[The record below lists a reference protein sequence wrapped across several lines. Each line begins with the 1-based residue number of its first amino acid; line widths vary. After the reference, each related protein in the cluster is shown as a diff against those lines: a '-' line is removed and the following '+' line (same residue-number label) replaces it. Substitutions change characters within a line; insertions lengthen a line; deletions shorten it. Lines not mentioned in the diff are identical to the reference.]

1 MSRRKALVVG
11 VHAWDSPFQVGSHA
25 IARGLAERGWQ
36 VGYVSAPITP
46 FHWLNP
52 QRSGFQERLAVH
64 RKGGMIDPQTGVWH
78 YVPFSLVAPDHRAVL
93 NARWVFAH
101 WQRLSIPNVIRVA
114 AAQGFSQVDLLLM
127 NSHFQP
133 FWLDVVVYRRA
144 VYRLADLTAG
154 FAGCG
159 LSAQAVETQIAR
171 RVDLVVAAAHG
182 LAQPAWNMGA
192 RDVLVMPNGI
202 RNQDFMTSDVPR
214 PMEYRS
220 MMGPVA
226 IYVGAFGPWVDL
238 GLIRACAQARPDMH
252 FVLIGPA
259 DGLHGGFETSPN
271 VHLLG
276 SRSRKDLV
284 PYLRH
289 AHVGLMPFDR
299 AACPALVDHVHPLK
313 LYEYMACG
321 LPVVSTDWAEL
332 RQFHHPA
339 MICSTVDEFI
349 RSLDSI
355 NSFCDEKLPRMEFAK
370 SADWSMRIESLL
382 DKIGLS

>member
-64 RKGGMIDPQTGVWH
+64 RQGGAVDSQTGVWH
-78 YVPFSLVAPDHRAVL
+78 YVPFSWVAPDHRAVL
-93 NARWVFAH
+93 NARWVFMH
-101 WQRLSIPNVIRVA
+101 WQRFSLPSVIRAA

-133 FWLDVVVYRRA
+133 FWLDAVVHRRA

-154 FAGCG
+154 FEGCG
-159 LSAQAVETQIAR
+159 LAAQAVEAQMAR

-182 LAQPAWNMGA
+182 LVQPAWKMGA
-192 RDVLVMPNGI
+192 RDVMVMPNGI
-202 RNQDFMTSDVPR
+202 RNQDFIASDLPR

-220 MMGPVA
+220 MKGPIAV
-226 IYVGAFGPWVDL
+226 YVGAFGSWVDL
-238 GLIRACAQARPDMH
+238 GLLRACAQARPDID
-252 FVLIGPA
+252 FVLIGPV
-259 DGLHGGFETSPN
+259 DGLHADLETLSN
-271 VHLLG
+271 VHMLG

-299 AACPALVDHVHPLK
+299 NACPALVDHVHPLK
-313 LYEYMACG
+313 LYEYLACG
-321 LPVVSTDWAEL
+321 LPVVSTDWAEM

-339 MICSTVDEFI
+339 TLCGSTEDFI
-349 RSLDSI
+349 RAIDASVATTEGAS
-355 NSFCDEKLPRMEFAK
+355 SRMAFARM
-370 SADWSMRIESLL
+370 ADWSYRIEALINRL
-382 DKIGLS
+382 ALN